1 MEQIIYKYKINYVI
15 FPKSNLSYQ
24 YAGCL
29 SVKTK
34 FSIIN
39 NIVSV
44 PVNEKNNLK
53 LKTSIFSGKAFS
65 NISLKD
71 DHGIFILNKSSV
83 ELSENFVVDELLW
96 TTRLLW

>member
-1 MEQIIYKYKINYVI
+1 MKKIQIYGCNYFIKFNQNLDPLIQMEQIIYKYKINYVI

-53 LKTSIFSGKAFS
+53 LKKNKIN
-65 NISLKD
+65 NINN
-71 DHGIFILNKSSV
+71 FI
-83 ELSENFVVDELLW
+83 
-96 TTRLLW
+96 